1 VYIQS
6 TAIDLDRY
14 VGKHQQDS
22 WRASASSDAVKLKGR
37 MADLVMVVSVM
48 LVTLHRV
55 IRCYSL
61 FVAPAVMELQAHMTR
76 SAPLRYSPN

>member
-6 TAIDLDRY
+6 TAIDPDRY

-37 MADLVMVVSVM
+37 TSGWVMLGSGGVVLLSGIMSGWVMVLS
-48 LVTLHRV
+48 
-55 IRCYSL
+55 
-61 FVAPAVMELQAHMTR
+61 F
-76 SAPLRYSPN
+76 